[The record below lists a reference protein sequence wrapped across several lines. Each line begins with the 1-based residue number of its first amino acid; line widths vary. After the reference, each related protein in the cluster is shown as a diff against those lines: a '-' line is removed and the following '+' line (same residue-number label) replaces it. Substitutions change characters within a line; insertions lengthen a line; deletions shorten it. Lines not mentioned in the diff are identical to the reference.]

1 MNKTYKIDEKLFFN
15 LVRYFYLENDTNELK
30 NEITKQIEAKI
41 DSLWKHE
48 LYSKYKDKT
57 LTDQEREKARQEYL
71 DAVGIL
77 PSFRW

>member
-1 MNKTYKIDEKLFFN
+1 MKQYKIDEKLFFN
-15 LVRYFYLENDTNELK
+15 LVSYFYLENDTNELK
-30 NEITKQIEAKI
+30 NEITKQIEYKI

-48 LYSKYKDKT
+48 LYSKYKDKK

-71 DAVGIL
+71 NAVGVH

>member
-1 MNKTYKIDEKLFFN
+1 MKQYKIDEKLFFD
-15 LVRYFYLENDTNELK
+15 LVKYFYLENDTDELK
-30 NEITKQIEAKI
+30 KEISKQIEVKI

-48 LYSKYKDKT
+48 LYSKYQNKN
-57 LTDQEREKARQEYL
+57 LSDQEREKARQEYL

>member
-1 MNKTYKIDEKLFFN
+1 MKQYKIDEKLFFD
-15 LVRYFYLENDTNELK
+15 LVKYFYLENDTNELK
-30 NEITKQIEAKI
+30 KEISKQIEQKI